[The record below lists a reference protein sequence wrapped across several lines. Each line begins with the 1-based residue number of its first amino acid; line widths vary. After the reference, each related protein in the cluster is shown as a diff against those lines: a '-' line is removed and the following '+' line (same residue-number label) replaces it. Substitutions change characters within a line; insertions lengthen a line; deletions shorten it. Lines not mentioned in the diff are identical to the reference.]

1 MTIIKNIQQNL
12 AMYHSKA
19 FTLAESLLCLAVTTV
34 TILLLSSSLAG
45 VYESVERELFFISFE
60 HFYRHCQK
68 MSVLKQEES
77 TLHFT
82 AHRIKYGQR
91 ELVIPDHIRLLN
103 QGTIPFN
110 KTGGSHSLAKI
121 EWQTPRE
128 KMTYQLN
135 LGSGNYQKRRH

>member
-1 MTIIKNIQQNL
+1 MTSLKNIRMKIN
-12 AMYHSKA
+12 YCHSKA
-19 FTLAESLLCLAVTTV
+19 FTLAESLLCLALTSFTV
-34 TILLLSSSLAG
+34 LLLSNSLSG

-77 TLHFT
+77 ALHFT
-82 AHRIKYGQR
+82 AHRITYGQR
-91 ELVIPDHIRLLN
+91 ELVIPDHIQLLN
-103 QGTIPFN
+103 QGAIPFN

-128 KMTYQLN
+128 KITYQLN

>member
-1 MTIIKNIQQNL
+1 MLKESCFSFPLNI
-12 AMYHSKA
+12 
-19 FTLAESLLCLAVTTV
+19 
-34 TILLLSSSLAG
+34 
-45 VYESVERELFFISFE
+45 FIAIVK
-60 HFYRHCQK
+60 K

-77 TLHFT
+77 ALHFT
-82 AHRIKYGQR
+82 AHRITYGQR

>member
-1 MTIIKNIQQNL
+1 MTIIKNIMTRVQYYQ
-12 AMYHSKA
+12 SKA
-19 FTLAESLLCLAVTTV
+19 FTLAESLLCLALTSFTV
-34 TILLLSSSLAG
+34 LLLSNSLSG

-77 TLHFT
+77 ALHFT
-82 AHRIKYGQR
+82 AHRITYGQR
-91 ELVIPDHIRLLN
+91 ELVIPDYIQLLN
-103 QGTIPFN
+103 QGAIPFN

-128 KMTYQLN
+128 KITYQLN